1 MTSEDKYVLSQLTNE
16 TGNLKGILKQQ
27 NKIEN
32 MASSMLDAV
41 FFIRYAYRVKRTG
54 LKKRF
59 GTFRKTIPLR
69 FLLGKG

>member
-41 FFIRYAYRVKRTG
+41 LLDMLTE
-54 LKKRF
+54 LKEQNS
-59 GTFRKTIPLR
+59 KTVWN
-69 FLLGKG
+69 F

>member
-41 FFIRYAYRVKRTG
+41 IRYADRVKRTE

>member
-41 FFIRYAYRVKRTG
+41 FLLDMLTE
-54 LKKRF
+54 LKEQNS
-59 GTFRKTIPLR
+59 KTVWN
-69 FLLGKG
+69 F